1 MKKQGCKVDYAAAR
15 GEEVKRAFRKAW
27 ECAASMV
34 SGYQPDVDHVAA
46 LAVRFPAPR
55 FYVSEERAAAVVGQM
70 MRGEPVTDGMRESK
84 RRMYAELLRRVRLLR
99 AKQPAATLVDLV
111 ASVIYEPAPE
121 FYIEPATALF
131 IMSRMRTA
139 G

>member
-1 MKKQGCKVDYAAAR
+1 MKKPGCKIDYAAAR

-34 SGYQPDVDHVAA
+34 SGYQPDVEHVAA
-46 LAVRFPAPR
+46 VAVKFPASR
-55 FYVSEERAAAVVGQM
+55 FFVSEERAAAVVSQM
-70 MRGEPVTDGMRESK
+70 IRGEGATDGMRESK
-84 RRMYAELLRRVRLLR
+84 RRMYGELLRRVNQLR
-99 AKQPAATLVDLV
+99 AKQPNAPLVDLV

-131 IMSRMRTA
+131 IISRMRTA

>member
-1 MKKQGCKVDYAAAR
+1 MKKQGCKVDYATAR

-34 SGYQPDVDHVAA
+34 SGYQPDVEHVAA
-46 LAVRFPAPR
+46 VAVRMPASR
-55 FYVSEERAAAVVGQM
+55 FYVSEERAAQVVSQM
-70 MRGEPVTDGMRESK
+70 MRGEGATDGMRESK
-84 RRMYAELLRRVRLLR
+84 RRMYGELLRRVSQLKT
-99 AKQPAATLVDLV
+99 KQPTAPLVDLV

-121 FYIEPATALF
+121 FYMEPATALF
-131 IMSRMRTA
+131 IISRMRTA

>member
-46 LAVRFPAPR
+46 LAVRFPASR

>member
-1 MKKQGCKVDYAAAR
+1 MKKTGCKIDYAAAR

-34 SGYQPDVDHVAA
+34 NGYQPDVEHVAA
-46 LAVRFPAPR
+46 VAVRFPASR
-55 FYVSEERAAAVVGQM
+55 FYVSEERAAAVVAQL
-70 MRGEPVTDGMRESK
+70 MRGEPATDGMRESK
-84 RRMYAELLRRVRLLR
+84 RRMYGELLRRVSRQR
-99 AKQPAATLVDLV
+99 AKQPGAPLVDLV